1 MLHLGDLDE
10 AVEIR
15 MASHKDG
22 LKKRKRGSDSNVD
35 VKVNIK
41 KNPKKIHDG
50 FWIVSQQPGDQSSEN
65 YYSVLRGFTT
75 TDTVLQLQYT
85 GIPQEYPQK
94 QTTNMLSFENY
105 PLGQ

>member
-41 KNPKKIHDG
+41 KNPKKSMM
-50 FWIVSQQPGDQSSEN
+50 VSE
-65 YYSVLRGFTT
+65 
-75 TDTVLQLQYT
+75 
-85 GIPQEYPQK
+85 
-94 QTTNMLSFENY
+94 
-105 PLGQ
+105 

>member
-1 MLHLGDLDE
+1 M
-10 AVEIR
+10 
-15 MASHKDG
+15 
-22 LKKRKRGSDSNVD
+22 D

-65 YYSVLRGFTT
+65 YYSVLCFFFFLANSFFRWRLRGFTT